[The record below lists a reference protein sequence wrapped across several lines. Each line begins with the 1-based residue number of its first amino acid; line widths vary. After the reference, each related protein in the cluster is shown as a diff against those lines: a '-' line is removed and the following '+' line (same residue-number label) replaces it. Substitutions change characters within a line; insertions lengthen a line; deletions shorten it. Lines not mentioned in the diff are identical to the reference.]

1 MKARYLAPAVVSIVL
16 VLGPACGKTSGGLC
30 EVDEHC
36 PGGSLC
42 VSFDV
47 GDERRCHETCETEED
62 CPPEHICS
70 SPDPTYE
77 RVCHPPFP
85 VCDPEATDADCQC
98 GTLGGALRVQGV
110 DGSCM
115 VEAQNLTVCAWH
127 RDNCWDG
134 GCTTD
139 YFRYSYS
146 DDLGY
151 LVRVSGPSAM
161 PDGWER
167 DGSDVEGAGSPTPT
181 SCPAA
186 ASEF

>member
-1 MKARYLAPAVVSIVL
+1 MKARHLAPAVVSIVL

-36 PGGSLC
+36 PNGSRC

-47 GDERRCHETCETEED
+47 GDERRCLETCETEED
-62 CPPEHICS
+62 CPSDQICS
-70 SPDPTYE
+70 NADPTQD

-85 VCDPEATDADCQC
+85 VCDPEATDADCEC
-98 GTLGGALRVQGV
+98 GTLRGALRVQGV
-110 DGSCM
+110 DGACT
-115 VEAQNLTVCAWH
+115 VEERDVTVCAWH
-127 RDNCWDG
+127 RNNCYDG

-139 YFRYSYS
+139 YFRYSYA
-146 DDLGY
+146 DDSGY

-161 PDGWER
+161 PEGWEGNGSAI
-167 DGSDVEGAGSPTPT
+167 DGADASPPT

-186 ASEF
+186 GSEF